1 MRERWCRE
9 SIAASG
15 LVAALGLVV
24 AGGRADAQ
32 ASATVPATR
41 LVLLGTGTP
50 NADPDRAGPAVAI
63 VVNGAAYLVDAGPG
77 VVRRAE
83 AARRTGVPELA
94 MENLRRVFV
103 THLHHDHTAGLPDLL
118 LTPWTL
124 GRTAPLEVFGPP
136 GIAALVEHVQDAWR
150 EDVGIRLDGLEPAN
164 GTGWRAQAREIAP
177 GIVYRDTNV
186 TVTAFAVAHGSWRVA
201 FGYRFTT
208 RDRTIVVSG
217 DTRATE
223 AIVAQCQGC
232 DVLVHEVYA
241 QAGWDRLPADW
252 QRYHAAFHTSAPD
265 LGRIAARARP
275 GLLVLYH
282 QLSWSAS
289 PDRVLEEV
297 RAHFGGRVVYG
308 KDLEVY

>member
-1 MRERWCRE
+1 MIERRHRA
-9 SIAASG
+9 SIATG
-15 LVAALGLVV
+15 VAALGLTLAVG
-24 AGGRADAQ
+24 AGAQ
-32 ASATVPATR
+32 TPAPVPATR

-83 AARRTGVPELA
+83 AARRAGVRELA

-118 LTPWTL
+118 FTPWTL

-136 GIAALVEHVQDAWR
+136 GIAALVGHVQDAWR
-150 EDVGIRLDGLEPAN
+150 EDVRIRLDGLEPAN
-164 GTGWRAQAREIAP
+164 GTGWRAQAREVNP
-177 GIVYRDTNV
+177 GLVYADTNV
-186 TVTAFAVAHGSWRVA
+186 TVTAFAVAHGSWPVA
-201 FGYRFTT
+201 LGYRFTT

-217 DTRATE
+217 DTRATD

-241 QAGWDRLPADW
+241 QAGWDALPADW

-282 QLSWSAS
+282 QLPWSAS
-289 PDRVLEEV
+289 PDRVLEEI
-297 RAHFGGRVVYG
+297 RLHFDGRVAYG

>member
-1 MRERWCRE
+1 MIERWRRA
-9 SIAASG
+9 SIAAG
-15 LVAALGLVV
+15 VATLGLGV
-24 AGGRADAQ
+24 ATGRAGAQ
-32 ASATVPATR
+32 AAPIPVTGTR
-41 LVLLGTGTP
+41 VVLLGTGTP

-63 VVNGAAYLVDAGPG
+63 VVNGAVYLVDAGPG

-83 AARRTGVPELA
+83 AARRAGVTALA

-118 LTPWTL
+118 FTPWTL

-136 GIAALVEHVQDAWR
+136 GTAALVGHVQDAWR
-150 EDVGIRLDGLEPAN
+150 EDVRIRLDGLEPAN
-164 GTGWRAQAREIAP
+164 GTGWQAQAQEVTA
-177 GIVYRDTNV
+177 GLVYADTNV
-186 TVTAFAVAHGSWRVA
+186 TVTAFAVAHGSWPVA

-208 RDRTIVVSG
+208 RDRTVVVSG
-217 DTRATE
+217 DTRATD

-252 QRYHAAFHTSAPD
+252 QRYHAAFHTSALD

-282 QLSWSAS
+282 QLPWSAS
-289 PDRVLEEV
+289 PDRVLEEI
-297 RAHFGGRVVYG
+297 RAHFDGRVVYG
-308 KDLEVY
+308 KDLDVY

>member
-1 MRERWCRE
+1 MIERWRRA
-9 SIAASG
+9 SIAAG
-15 LVAALGLVV
+15 VATLGLGV
-24 AGGRADAQ
+24 ATGCAGAQ
-32 ASATVPATR
+32 AAPIPVPGTR
-41 LVLLGTGTP
+41 VVLLGTGTP

-63 VVNGAAYLVDAGPG
+63 VVNGAVYLVDAGPG

-83 AARRTGVPELA
+83 AARRAGVTALA

-118 LTPWTL
+118 FTPWTL

-136 GIAALVEHVQDAWR
+136 GTAALVGHVQDAWR
-150 EDVGIRLDGLEPAN
+150 EDVRIRLDGLEPAN
-164 GTGWRAQAREIAP
+164 GTGWRAQAQEVTA
-177 GIVYRDTNV
+177 GLVYTDTNV
-186 TVTAFAVAHGSWRVA
+186 TVTAFAVAHGSWPVS

-217 DTRATE
+217 DTRATD
-223 AIVAQCQGC
+223 AIAAQCQGC

-241 QAGWDRLPADW
+241 QAGWDRLPTDW

-275 GLLVLYH
+275 RLLVLYH
-282 QLSWSAS
+282 QLPWSAS
-289 PDRVLEEV
+289 PDRVLEEI
-297 RAHFGGRVVYG
+297 RAHFDGRVVYG
-308 KDLEVY
+308 KDLDVY